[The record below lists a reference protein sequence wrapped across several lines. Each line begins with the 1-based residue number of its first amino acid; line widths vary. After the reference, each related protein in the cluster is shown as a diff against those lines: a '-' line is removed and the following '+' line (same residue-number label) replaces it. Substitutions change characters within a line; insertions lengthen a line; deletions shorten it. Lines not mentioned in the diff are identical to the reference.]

1 MTNLTTPTELEA
13 NAPKWWTNYDYL
25 NEEEA
30 VEIDAEETVA
40 EETVEDQAFY
50 SINHRNSKTVDVMLD
65 GEVCYSYYI
74 DRDLDNDKKWA
85 VYADD
90 HQSYELEALMIEEV
104 MCNLGRN
111 LHKNLSDAQAYA
123 EECAK
128 YFAQCLFQ
136 NIADNGKEVWIG

>member
-1 MTNLTTPTELEA
+1 MTNLTAPT
-13 NAPKWWTNYDYL
+13 
-25 NEEEA
+25 
-30 VEIDAEETVA
+30 IDT

-65 GEVCYSYYI
+65 GKVYYSYYVT
-74 DRDLDNDKKWA
+74 RDLDNDRKWT

-90 HQSYELEALMIEEV
+90 HQPYELEALMIEEI
-104 MCNLGRN
+104 MYNPGRN
-111 LHKNLSDAQAYA
+111 LHKNLNDAQYYA

-136 NIADNGKEVWIG
+136 NIADSGKEAWIG